1 MPNENQ
7 PGAPRRAASDAI
19 ERVRADANERV
30 RADQRQR
37 RFEAARNA
45 FALKMA
51 ALHDLSLDLSLA
63 DDVDELCRRAVEL
76 GHRVLGYDRIGIWFI
91 DPADPGLLF
100 GSFGT
105 DETGRVRDER
115 GVQYRRSEEALPEGF
130 YDGKEPIYYMG
141 TGPCFNERHE
151 VVGTAE
157 KALALLWDG
166 RKVIGEIWVD
176 NLITQRSI
184 DGGSL
189 ELLVRYA
196 RIVGS
201 LSSLKRVQAELMLLA
216 STDSLTG
223 IVNRRTVLV
232 VLEKQYSLASRK
244 GDDIAVIFCD
254 LDGLKS
260 VNDNMGH
267 ATGDELIKIAST
279 ALLDSL
285 RECDTVGRIGGDEF
299 LIVLPDCDAAGA
311 AIIDARIE
319 ASLARYNTGA
329 KPFRVSMSR
338 GIATRSELASAT
350 GAHASTP
357 APGDSG
363 EEPAPTAR
371 VEAAHAAIVASA
383 QALVDLADRRMYEA
397 KRGRRQTP

>member
-1 MPNENQ
+1 MANDNQ
-7 PGAPRRAASDAI
+7 PVVPERSAS
-19 ERVRADANERV
+19 EKV
-30 RADQRQR
+30 RADQKQR

-51 ALHDLSLDLSLA
+51 ALHDLSLDLSIT
-63 DDVDELCRRAVEL
+63 DDVDELCKRAVEL
-76 GHRVLGYDRIGIWFI
+76 GHRVLGYDRISIWFI
-91 DPADPGLLF
+91 DPADPALLF
-100 GSFGT
+100 GSYGT

-115 GVQYRRSEEALPEGF
+115 GVQYRRSEEVLQEGF
-130 YDGKEPIYYMG
+130 YDGKEPVYYMG
-141 TGPCFNERHE
+141 VGPCFNERHE
-151 VVGTAE
+151 VVGSAE

-176 NLITQRSI
+176 NLITQRTI

-189 ELLVRYA
+189 ELLVRFA

-216 STDSLTG
+216 STDALTG

-232 VLEKQYSLASRK
+232 VLEKQFSLAVRK
-244 GDDIAVIFCD
+244 DDDLAVIFCD
-254 LDGLKS
+254 LDGLKN

-267 ATGDELIKIAST
+267 ATGDELIKIASS

-319 ASLARYNTGA
+319 AALAQYNNGA
-329 KPFRVSMSR
+329 KPFRVSISR
-338 GIATRSELASAT
+338 GIANRRELASAVPPAT
-350 GAHASTP
+350 AP
-357 APGDSG
+357 APD
-363 EEPAPTAR
+363 PAEGADRTLTAR
-371 VEAAHAAIVASA
+371 AEAAHAANVANA

-397 KRGRRQTP
+397 KRDRKPKP

>member
-1 MPNENQ
+1 MQKSDDRARGPAGAQ
-7 PGAPRRAASDAI
+7 PGAATGKPDPPRVDLG
-19 ERVRADANERV
+19 
-30 RADQRQR
+30 QR

-63 DDVDELCRRAVEL
+63 DDVDDLCRRAVDL
-76 GHRVLGYDRIGIWFI
+76 GQRVLGFDRIGIWFV
-91 DPADPGLLF
+91 DSADSALLY

-105 DETGRVRDER
+105 DEEGRIRDER
-115 GVQYRRSEEALPEGF
+115 GIKYRRSEESMPMGF
-130 YDGKEPIYYMG
+130 YDGKEPVYYMG
-141 TGPCFNERHE
+141 AGPCFNERHE

-157 KALALLWDG
+157 KALALVWDG

-176 NLITQRSI
+176 NLVTKRSI

-216 STDSLTG
+216 STDALTG

-232 VLEKQYSLASRK
+232 VLEKQFSLASRK
-244 GDDIAVIFCD
+244 DDDLAVIFCD
-254 LDGLKS
+254 IDGLKA

-267 ATGDELIKIAST
+267 AAGDQFIKLASS

-285 RECDTVGRIGGDEF
+285 RDCDTVGRLGGDEF

-311 AIIDARIE
+311 ALIDARIE
-319 ASLARYNTGA
+319 AALAQVNAGP
-329 KPFRVSMSR
+329 KPFPISLSR
-338 GIATRSELASAT
+338 GIATRRELGS
-350 GAHASTP
+350 
-357 APGDSG
+357 
-363 EEPAPTAR
+363 
-371 VEAAHAAIVASA
+371 VEAGHAGIPAGAAGPAVASA
-383 QALVDLADRRMYEA
+383 QALVDLADKRMYEA
-397 KRGRRQTP
+397 KRGSKK